1 MAKTRAMPLPRRTP
15 MAVLILGL
23 AAGVLGTSLLFQAA
37 SGGSLGQ
44 LILGAPLFG
53 AGLYF
58 AGWPIVL
65 ATAHTRTR
73 QRSGRS

>member
-1 MAKTRAMPLPRRTP
+1 MAKTKTMPLPRRTP

-23 AAGVLGTSLLFQAA
+23 AAGVVGTSLLFEAA

-65 ATAHTRTR
+65 ATAHVRKR
-73 QRSGRS
+73 RRPGRS

>member
-1 MAKTRAMPLPRRTP
+1 MAKTKTMPLPRRTP

-23 AAGVLGTSLLFQAA
+23 AAGVVGTSLLFEAA

-53 AGLYF
+53 AGL
-58 AGWPIVL
+58 
-65 ATAHTRTR
+65 
-73 QRSGRS
+73 